1 MVVIRTLFSYGSG
14 AEVEMKIGVVGLGI
28 IGSRM
33 AANWRKAGHDVVGWN
48 RTAVNAAGLGV
59 PLCRT
64 PAQLAGAC
72 EAIMVV
78 VSDPA
83 AVESVISGPDGVA
96 TVSLAGKLVMNA
108 TTVDAAANRRAA
120 AAVHAAGG
128 AFLETPFTGSKDV
141 AESAKLV
148 FYAGGESEVVWRAEP
163 LLLQVGARV
172 FHFGP
177 VGAASDVKL
186 AMNMMIANI
195 MQAMVEALSLVKAAG
210 VDLHVFEE
218 AYRMNASWSGLS
230 SMKLPKLM
238 QTDFSPHFSVKH
250 MSKDMGLALKRA
262 AELGVELPH
271 TGHMRALFEQ
281 AMAQGLGD
289 LDFSALALRRN
300 PEAK

>member
-1 MVVIRTLFSYGSG
+1 
-14 AEVEMKIGVVGLGI
+14 VEGKMKIGVVGLGI

-33 AANWRKAGHDVVGWN
+33 AANWRKAGHEVRGWN
-48 RTAVNAAGLGV
+48 RTAANAAGLGV

-64 PAQLAGAC
+64 PAQLAGAS
-72 EAIMVV
+72 EAIMIV
-78 VSDPA
+78 VSDPVA
-83 AVESVISGPDGVA
+83 LDSVIGGPDGIA
-96 TVSLAGKLVMNA
+96 AVSLAGKLVMNA
-108 TTVDAAANRRAA
+108 TTVDAEANRRAC
-120 AAVHAAGG
+120 AAVQAAGG
-128 AFLETPFTGSKDV
+128 AFVETPFTGSKDG
-141 AESAKLV
+141 AEAAKLV
-148 FYAGGESEVVWRAEP
+148 FYVGGESEVAWRVEP
-163 LLLQVGARV
+163 LLLQVGARM

-177 VGAASDVKL
+177 VGSASDVKL

-195 MQAMVEALSLVKAAG
+195 MQAMVEAMSLVKAAG

-271 TGHMRALFEQ
+271 TGHMRLLFEQ
-281 AMAQGLGD
+281 AVEQGLGD

-300 PEAK
+300 PDAK